1 MYHTITMAHEEE
13 ENFRFSTTTS
23 SPLRFIGSPQLWH
36 SSSSSLYRHEN
47 KTTKQEK
54 NEKCEANFQDGNMIN
69 FLSYIKK
76 KDGEENNENMDVI
89 WEDLNYE
96 EEMCVVRCTSDS
108 ILHDFNHEML
118 ELGRRKM
125 MKLGCCKSSL
135 RLGNREEKRPSMMVL
150 INMLKKL
157 FLLHN
162 VYGHLYIN
170 KRARNHNVD

>member
-1 MYHTITMAHEEE
+1 MAHEEEE
-13 ENFRFSTTTS
+13 ENFRFPTTTS
-23 SPLRFIGSPQLWH
+23 SPPRFIGSPRLWH
-36 SSSSSLYRHEN
+36 SSSSSLCRHEN

-54 NEKCEANFQDGNMIN
+54 NEKYEANFKDGNKIN

-76 KDGEENNENMDVI
+76 KDGEGNDENMDVI

-96 EEMCVVRCTSDS
+96 EEMCVVRCTSDGIS
-108 ILHDFNHEML
+108 RDFNHEML

-125 MKLGCCKSSL
+125 VKLGCCKSLL
-135 RLGNREEKRPSMMVL
+135 RLGNGVGKRPSMMVL

-157 FLLHN
+157 FLLN
-162 VYGHLYIN
+162 YIYGHLNIN